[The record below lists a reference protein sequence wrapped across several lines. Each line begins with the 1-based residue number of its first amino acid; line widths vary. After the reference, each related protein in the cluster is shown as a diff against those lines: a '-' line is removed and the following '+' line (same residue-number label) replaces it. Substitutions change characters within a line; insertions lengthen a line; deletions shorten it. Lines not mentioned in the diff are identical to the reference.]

1 VSPHRST
8 PAAPTTRRE
17 AAAGSRAE
25 LLGAAALYG
34 ALTVALTYPQVLVLA
49 THTDPHYDALFS
61 IWRLAWIAHQLPLDP
76 LRLFDANIF
85 HPEPTTLAYS
95 DAMLLPGLA
104 GAPLIWAGIGPVTV
118 HNLFLL
124 ASFVGCGV
132 AMYSLVRSLTGSRAA
147 AYVAGTMFAFQ
158 PYRFGHFTHLELQMY
173 WWMPLACLS
182 LHRLIAWGRTRDG
195 LQLGVWLALQVLCC
209 IYYGVF
215 LATGLVVLAT
225 VLMAGRPLE
234 ECRRLVRPAVAS
246 AMPLVVLL
254 LPYVIPYLTV
264 SRALGGRSEE
274 EVRQWSATIW
284 NYLAAPETNWLYG
297 PSTGHL
303 GHLEGTLFP
312 GLSVVVLAVAAAWAG
327 RRTRTVL
334 AYVVLAGLAIDW
346 SLGANGLTYMLLYHY
361 VPGYGG
367 LRVPARMYA
376 LASVGLTVLAGF
388 SAARLL
394 ERPAFQGRTVGA
406 AALAVAVVIVEFAS
420 MPPGLIRTPERP
432 KIYDFLA
439 RQSGAIVAE
448 WPFAVASDLGN
459 TRDAVYM
466 YFSLGHWQRLVN
478 GYSGF
483 HPPSY
488 LRLIERAT
496 GFPDERSIRALRE
509 VGVQYVVLHSG
520 FAPDRYPAVK
530 ERLTDHPDL
539 EILMAARETG
549 NEVALYRLRP
559 APRAP

>member
-1 VSPHRST
+1 
-8 PAAPTTRRE
+8 
-17 AAAGSRAE
+17 
-25 LLGAAALYG
+25 
-34 ALTVALTYPQVLVLA
+34 VALTYPQALVLT

-85 HPEPTTLAYS
+85 HPERTTLAYS
-95 DAMLLPGLA
+95 GAMLLPGLA
-104 GAPLIWAGIGPVTV
+104 GAPLIWSGIGPVTV

-132 AMYSLVRSLTGSRAA
+132 AMYSLVRSLTGSPAA
-147 AYVAGTMFAFQ
+147 ACVAGTMFAFQ

-173 WWMPLACLS
+173 WWMPLACLA
-182 LHRLIAWGRTRDG
+182 LHRLIARGRTRDG
-195 LQLGVWLALQVLCC
+195 LRLGLWLALQVLCC

-215 LATGLVVLAT
+215 LATGLAVLAT
-225 VLMAGRPLE
+225 VLMAGRPLKE
-234 ECRRLVRPAVAS
+234 WRRLVGPAA
-246 AMPLVVLL
+246 AAGLPLAALL
-254 LPYVIPYLTV
+254 LPYVVAYGAV
-264 SRALGGRSEE
+264 SRALGGRSVE
-274 EVRQWSATIW
+274 EVRQWSATVW

-297 PSTGHL
+297 PYTGHL

-312 GLSVVVLAVAAAWAG
+312 GLSVVVLAVAAGWAG

-346 SLGANGLTYMLLYHY
+346 SLGANGLTYMLLFHY

-376 LASVGLTVLAGF
+376 LASMALTVLAGF
-388 SAARLL
+388 GAARML
-394 ERPAFQGRTVGA
+394 ERPGVRGRTFGA
-406 AALAVAVVIVEFAS
+406 AVLTVAVVVLEFAS
-420 MPPGLIRTPERP
+420 VPLGLIRTPERP
-432 KIYDFLA
+432 KVYDFLA

-448 WPFAVASDLGN
+448 WPFAVAGDLGN

-488 LRLIERAT
+488 LRFIERAT
-496 GFPDERSIRALRE
+496 GFPDETSIRALRE
-509 VGVQYVVLHSG
+509 VGVQYVVFHSA
-520 FAPDRYPAVK
+520 FARDRYRAVK

-539 EILMAARETG
+539 EILMAVRETG
-549 NEVALYRLRP
+549 DEVALYRLRP